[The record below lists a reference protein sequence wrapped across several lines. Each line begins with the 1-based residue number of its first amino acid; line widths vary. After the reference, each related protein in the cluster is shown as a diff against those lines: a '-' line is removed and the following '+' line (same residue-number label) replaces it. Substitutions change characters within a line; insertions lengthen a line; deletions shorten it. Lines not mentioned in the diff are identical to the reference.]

1 MIMNNVQGHYDHLS
15 HQAKVIMVIKV
26 IMLIK
31 VKKVN
36 FFMVTKVKVIMV
48 IVIDAGGHPR
58 SGTTLMRAML
68 DAHSA
73 VRCYFNHQSL
83 LELHTIELH
92 HEFHSLVASILIALV
107 ITTPTSA
114 SKLDFQVWRR
124 DQNCAKNCP
133 NEVEAIL
140 HVVIL
145 IYIVATM
152 CHNFHLLPVL
162 TKTTVCKGF
171 LLSRCNG

>member
-1 MIMNNVQGHYDHLS
+1 MILNNVQGHYDHQS
-15 HQAKVIMVIKV
+15 HQAKVNKVRVIKV
-26 IMLIK
+26 
-31 VKKVN
+31 N
-36 FFMVTKVKVIMV
+36 KVKVIMV

-73 VRCYFNHQSL
+73 VRYYFNHQSL

-92 HEFHSLVASILIALV
+92 HDFHSLVASILIALV
-107 ITTPTSA
+107 ITTLTSA

-140 HVVIL
+140 HGVIL
-145 IYIVATM
+145 IYISIQYVIFSI
-152 CHNFHLLPVL
+152 CFH
-162 TKTTVCKGF
+162 F
-171 LLSRCNG
+171 